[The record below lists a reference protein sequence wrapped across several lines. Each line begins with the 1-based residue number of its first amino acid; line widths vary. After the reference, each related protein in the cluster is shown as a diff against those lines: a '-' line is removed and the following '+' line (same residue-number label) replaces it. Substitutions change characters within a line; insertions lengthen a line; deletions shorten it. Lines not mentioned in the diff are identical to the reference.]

1 MHHMTSKDF
10 RVIWTAVMV
19 L

>member
-1 MHHMTSKDF
+1 MTSKDF